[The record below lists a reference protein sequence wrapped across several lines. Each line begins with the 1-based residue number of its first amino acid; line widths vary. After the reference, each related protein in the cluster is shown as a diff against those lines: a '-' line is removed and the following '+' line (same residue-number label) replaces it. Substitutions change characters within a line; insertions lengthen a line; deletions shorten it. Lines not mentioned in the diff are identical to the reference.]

1 MKKFIK
7 NAIKYLFII
16 ALIFTLFSCKD
27 NCKKESHTHEY
38 IDGTCSCGAKQEQK
52 FTVTFKN
59 YDGTILK
66 TEEVLKGQNATAP
79 TTPTREGYI
88 FEKWDVE
95 FTNVTS
101 DLVVTAVFVEDV
113 PEINYEEAFNEWLDD
128 FLVMFFEDDQLT
140 CNLLFAN
147 PADFGLEHYEAKWI
161 SYTPFTNE
169 EAIADFQGIYD
180 ELVTFEYNELTINQ
194 QISYDIIE
202 DFCEFYID
210 YYSND
215 YEGLSMSYISSFGGR
230 AADLPSYMTGY
241 IFRNEQDVKDVISFI
256 KSVKEAYPTYV
267 QYAKDMIEIGRP
279 ISDKT
284 IDEMNKYL
292 KQVVDAGD
300 DYYLNR
306 YFENKFASLDFLTE
320 EQKTAYTLEMKE
332 ALQGDFIQAHADL
345 MSELELLKGN
355 CTKEGYLASAGQT
368 GKDYF
373 VKLLQ
378 DNLGYSEINMDEYIA
393 YLDKKI
399 NAANKGINSVLALV
413 GRFSTDDYNA
423 FVNIATG
430 KTALVEGTPEELLV
444 YLYDFAKTIVPDL
457 QTTPEIHI
465 SYMDTTVANF
475 STAVAYYMN
484 SPLDSYDHE
493 YITLNPLYLDDKNET
508 LSTLAHEGYPGHLYS
523 YVFAK
528 ESSIHNVN
536 KFMKNLTFGEGWAT
550 YVQLM
555 LYKYIKDNS
564 KKSVVKNA
572 CDYLYYNQ
580 LLSYLVYSRI
590 DAGINYLGW
599 KTSKIKSYM
608 TEMGFNAS
616 DESAAE
622 LYYTLIEMPAEYPA
636 YGFGMAKF
644 VDLHTDAKNAL
655 GKFYNEIEFNKEILS
670 YGWVPM
676 EKLEEIVENY
686 IAEQKSF
693 YGLA

>member
-52 FTVTFKN
+52 FIVTFKN

-95 FTNVTS
+95 FTNVTA
-101 DLVVTAVFVEDV
+101 DLVVTAVFVEDI

-128 FLVMFFEDDQLT
+128 FLILFFEGDQLT

-147 PADFGLEHYEAKWI
+147 PADFGLEHYEATWI
-161 SYTPFTNE
+161 SYVPFTNE
-169 EAIADFQGIYD
+169 EAIVDFQEIYD
-180 ELVTFEYNELTINQ
+180 ELVTFEYNELTSNQ
-194 QISYDIIE
+194 QLSYDIIE
-202 DFCEFYID
+202 DFCEYYID
-210 YYSND
+210 YYSHD
-215 YEGLSMSYISSFGGR
+215 YNGLTMSYISSFGGR

-241 IFRNEQDVKDVISFI
+241 IFRNEQDVKDVISYI
-256 KSVKEAYPTYV
+256 KSVKDAYPTYV
-267 QYAKDMIEIGRP
+267 EYAKDMIEIGRP

-284 IDEMNKYL
+284 IDEMNEYL

-306 YFENKFASLDFLTE
+306 YFEEKFATLDFLTE

-355 CTKEGYLASAGQT
+355 CTKEGYLASAGET
-368 GKDYF
+368 GKELF
-373 VKLLQ
+373 VKILQ
-378 DNLGYSEINMDEYIA
+378 DNLGYSQINMDEYIA

-399 NAANKGINSVLALV
+399 NTANKGINSVMTLV
-413 GRFSTDDYNA
+413 SRLSTEDYNS
-423 FVNIATG
+423 FVNIVTG
-430 KTALVEGTPEELLV
+430 VTPLVEGEPEELLE
-444 YLYDFAKTIVPDL
+444 YLFEFAKSIVPDL
-457 QTTPEIHI
+457 KTTPEIHI

-484 SPLDSYDHE
+484 SPLDSYEHE

-528 ESSIHNVN
+528 ESSIHSIN
-536 KFMKNLTFGEGWAT
+536 KVMKNLTFGEGWAT

-555 LYKYIKDNS
+555 LYKYIKENT
-564 KKSVVKNA
+564 KKSVIKNA

-580 LLSYLVYSRI
+580 LLSYLVYSRV
-590 DAGINYLGW
+590 DAGINYQGW
-599 KTSKIKSYM
+599 KTTKIKSYM
-608 TEMGFNAS
+608 SEMGFNSS
-616 DESAAE
+616 DEMAAD

-655 GKFYNEIEFNKEILS
+655 GKYYNEIEFNKEILS

-676 EKLEEIVENY
+676 EKLEEIVANY
-686 IAEQKSF
+686 ITKQKSF
-693 YGLA
+693 YGIA